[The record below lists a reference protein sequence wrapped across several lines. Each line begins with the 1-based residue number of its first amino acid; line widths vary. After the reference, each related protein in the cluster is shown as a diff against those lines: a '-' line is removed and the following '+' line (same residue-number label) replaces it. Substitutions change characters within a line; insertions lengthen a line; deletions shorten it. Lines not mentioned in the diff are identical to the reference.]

1 MKRLVLLL
9 PLLVVSQTYAET
21 LAQFEKKLI
30 QKYANKDFYQVNQ
43 AIESDIVHKIE
54 NDPASFNYSFPAFED
69 HYHVRI
75 QFSQDKQLKFYTFDV
90 GGGGTMGEYS
100 SYVQTQKS
108 GKTHL
113 TPVETGLIFDVKQ
126 TVLTKKPVYLVNS
139 YYKGSSCI
147 GAYTIDAL
155 QPTQTGL
162 IQTVK
167 IFQTKT
173 KLLDRIQVDF
183 DCNNHEGPNDVPDYI
198 RSDKNLNHI
207 DIMLLDKNG
216 KPQAKYL
223 RYRKTNTVYQYIGVV
238 K

>member
-43 AIESDIVHKIE
+43 AIESDIVNKIE

-75 QFSQDKQLKFYTFDV
+75 QFSPDKQLKFYTFDV

-100 SYVQTQKS
+100 SYVQTQNS

-113 TPVETGLIFDVKQ
+113 TPVETGLIFDVKE

-155 QPTQTGL
+155 QSTQTGL